1 MWQAQACKSSYGES
15 IKALEADIQHANTL
29 AAALPGD
36 YDGNCIQMRLSYSP
50 FAPFFL
56 YLIEWMDCR
65 CTDILP
71 NYLGLHHVLVYK
83 DGMPSLSS
91 KEQVATL
98 REFYGMLFSCLLLI
112 KNILENFVSTSQ
124 CILLEIIAAV
134 IYPYLRQLEG
144 EFNELEDNNNKRS
157 RCTDVL
163 GRKRMEDR
171 RKHSDKDLER
181 DDECGI
187 CMENCTKMVLP
198 NCGHSMCITCFH
210 DWNARSKSCPFCRGS
225 LKRVSSR
232 DLWVLTSIGDVI
244 DAVTLAKENLRR
256 FYLYIEN
263 LPVVVPA
270 TPIVVYDYML

>member
-65 CTDILP
+65 CTDLLP

-98 REFYGMLFSCLLLI
+98 REFY
-112 KNILENFVSTSQ
+112 
-124 CILLEIIAAV
+124 AV

-210 DWNARSKSCPFCRGS
+210 DWYDQFPFS
-225 LKRVSSR
+225 LVR
-232 DLWVLTSIGDVI
+232 LLTK
-244 DAVTLAKENLRR
+244 TENH
-256 FYLYIEN
+256 FTYL
-263 LPVVVPA
+263 
-270 TPIVVYDYML
+270 

>member
-29 AAALPGD
+29 WDFCRAAALPGD

-56 YLIEWMDCR
+56 YLIEWMDCC

-98 REFYGMLFSCLLLI
+98 REFY
-112 KNILENFVSTSQ
+112 
-124 CILLEIIAAV
+124 AV